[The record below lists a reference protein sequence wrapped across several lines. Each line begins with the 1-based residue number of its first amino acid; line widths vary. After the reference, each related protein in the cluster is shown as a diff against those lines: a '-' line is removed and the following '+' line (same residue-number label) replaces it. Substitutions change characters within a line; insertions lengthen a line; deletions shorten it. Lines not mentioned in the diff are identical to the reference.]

1 MAGGSVRHGTLRGR
15 GGSTLTLG
23 SGAIARALRC
33 LGVACLVVA
42 LAGGGTAG
50 ADSPVVRALLFYLPG
65 CGHCEKVM
73 TVDLP
78 PLVAAHGDALRIA
91 IIDVSLEQGAALYEA
106 AVTRY
111 GLEDRRGVPALVV
124 GNTALVG
131 SVEIPGRLPSLIDEL
146 VTAGGTDWPD
156 LPGLAA
162 ALGAAA
168 TVAPRSPSG
177 SPPAEAGSRS
187 GESPAPAT
195 TTPPAAVVRDPGP
208 IDRLGRDPVGNGLAV
223 IVLALM
229 VVVGARAVVVASR
242 TGAALVA
249 RPPSALAAVLAV
261 VGLGIA
267 GYLAFVEM
275 TSVEAVCGPVGDC
288 NTVQRSEFARLFGLV
303 PIGAVG
309 MAGFAA
315 ILVAFAVGT
324 RAAPPLARVARVAL
338 LAMAFAG
345 TAFSIYLTSLEP
357 FVIGA
362 TCAWCLTSAVLMTAI
377 LALGVR
383 AIPDA
388 WTATREGTSR

>member
-1 MAGGSVRHGTLRGR
+1 MSFLWPDMLWL
-15 GGSTLTLG
+15 LT
-23 SGAIARALRC
+23 A
-33 LGVACLVVA
+33 
-42 LAGGGTAG
+42 
-50 ADSPVVRALLFYLPG
+50 
-65 CGHCEKVM
+65 
-73 TVDLP
+73 
-78 PLVAAHGDALRIA
+78 
-91 IIDVSLEQGAALYEA
+91 
-106 AVTRY
+106 
-111 GLEDRRGVPALVV
+111 VPALIVA
-124 GNTALVG
+124 NTALVG
-131 SVEIPGRLPSLIDEL
+131 SAEIPERLPSLIDEL
-146 VTAGGTDWPD
+146 LAAGGADWPD

-162 ALGAAA
+162 ALAAAA
-168 TVAPRSPSG
+168 TVAPG
-177 SPPAEAGSRS
+177 SPPAAAGSRG
-187 GESPAPAT
+187 GESPAPTT

-208 IDRLGRDPVGNGLAV
+208 IDRLARDPVGNGLAV

-229 VVVGARAVVVASR
+229 VLVVARAVVVASR
-242 TGAALVA
+242 RGAALVA

-267 GYLAFVEM
+267 GYLAFVET

-315 ILVAFAVGT
+315 ILVAFGVGT
-324 RAAPPLARVARVAL
+324 RAAPPLARVARAAL

-345 TAFSIYLTSLEP
+345 TVFSIYLTVLEP

-377 LALGVR
+377 LAVEVR